1 MGRLPTGQAA
11 RFLFTVHEAVYSPR
25 TGRTF
30 GRGRKAVHGAGSAA
44 GLRVVSGSGR
54 VVIVGGGPAGLMAA
68 EAACAAGLD
77 VDVYESKG
85 SVGRKF
91 LLAGKGGLNLTHSE
105 PRVAFAAR
113 YGARRRE
120 IDAWLDE
127 FDNEA
132 VRRWARELGVE
143 TMIGTSAR
151 VFPVDLKAAPL
162 LRRWLHRLRDSG
174 VRFHVNHRCLG
185 WSPEGELQFST
196 PVGALAVNA
205 DAVIIATGG
214 ASWPELGSDGAWVH
228 WLASAGAEIAPL
240 KPANCG
246 FDVGWSTVFSQ
257 RFAGHPVKSVVLST
271 ARDPGQSEQRQG
283 EFVVSAYGVE
293 GSAVYAL
300 SATLRDTLESTGRA
314 DLCVDLAPTRD
325 TQHLQAALA
334 RVSSR
339 RSLTEHLRR
348 ALGLDGV
355 KVGLLYELVPRDAMH
370 DPARLA
376 TAIKSLRIP
385 LRAPRPIAE
394 AISTAGG
401 VRFEALDEHLMLAAR
416 PGVFCAGEMIDWEAP
431 TGGYLLTACLASGL
445 IAGRAAA
452 SWLQR

>member
-1 MGRLPTGQAA
+1 M
-11 RFLFTVHEAVYSPR
+11 
-25 TGRTF
+25 
-30 GRGRKAVHGAGSAA
+30 
-44 GLRVVSGSGR
+44 VSGSGR
-54 VVIVGGGPAGLMAA
+54 VAIVGGGPAGLMAA
-68 EAACAAGLD
+68 ETARTAGLE

-105 PRVAFAAR
+105 PRAAFATR
-113 YGARRRE
+113 YGARRQE
-120 IDAWLDE
+120 IDAWLDA

-185 WSPEGELQFST
+185 WSPQGDLQFST
-196 PVGALAVNA
+196 PGDALAVNA
-205 DAVIIATGG
+205 DAVILATGG
-214 ASWPELGSDGAWVH
+214 ASWPQLGSDGAWVD
-228 WLASAGAEIAPL
+228 WLAGAGADIAPL

-246 FDVGWSTVFSQ
+246 FDVGWSAVFAQ
-257 RFAGHPVKSVVLST
+257 RFAGHPVKSVTLRIGHDT
-271 ARDPGQSEQRQG
+271 GAREGRQG
-283 EFVVSAYGVE
+283 EFVVSSYGVE

-300 SATLRDTLESTGRA
+300 SAALRESLESTGRA

-325 TQHLQAALA
+325 TLQIQAALA
-334 RVSSR
+334 RGSSR
-339 RSLTEHLRR
+339 RSVTEHLRR
-348 ALGLDGV
+348 ALGFDGV
-355 KVGLLYELVPRDAMH
+355 KVGLLYEFVPREAMQ

-401 VRFEALDEHLMLAAR
+401 VRFEALDQGLMLAAR

-452 SWLQR
+452 SWLSR